1 MSYSFEIKN
10 SRDLFKKLQ
19 EEYKDLENDELSS
32 RHAINCAMTAWHLT
46 DWTFKEYMSS
56 HGFNDI
62 GKYRESLTCA
72 SLKIMHDIAKGGKHL
87 NVSRPKTGITDT
99 VKVDGDFSS
108 DFDPNDFLVG
118 SLDLIMADGTIK
130 NFFDEMTVVL
140 QFWQEYFN
148 SK

>member
-19 EEYKDLENDELSS
+19 EEYKDFENDELSS

-62 GKYRESLTCA
+62 GKYRGSLTCA
-72 SLKIMHDIAKGGKHL
+72 SLKIMHDIANGGKHL
-87 NVSRPKTGITDT
+87 NVSRSKTDITDT
-99 VKVDGDFSS
+99 VKVDGDFSN

-118 SLDLIMADGTIK
+118 SLDLIMADGTTK